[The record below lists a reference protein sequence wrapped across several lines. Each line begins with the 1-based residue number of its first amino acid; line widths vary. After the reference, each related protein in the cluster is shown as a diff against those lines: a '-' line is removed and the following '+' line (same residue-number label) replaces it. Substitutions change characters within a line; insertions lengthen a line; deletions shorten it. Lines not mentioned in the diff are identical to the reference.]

1 MGERKPFAV
10 YLPEQRPRTLKEFVE
25 MLETLERDMRC
36 PRGPVKGP
44 LLFVAEEWP
53 PMGQN

>member
-1 MGERKPFAV
+1 MERRKPFAV
-10 YLPEQRPRTLKEFVE
+10 YLPAQRPRTLKEFVE
-25 MLETLERDMRC
+25 MLETLQRGMRG

-53 PMGQN
+53 ADEQN